1 MKINNYSNPNA
12 KNIDEGIAHVLAA
25 RVQEIKNLIG
35 MGWTKQS
42 ALEYVRETT
51 TLGQKTWAQVVEAV
65 A

>member
-12 KNIDEGIAHVLAA
+12 KNIAEGIAHVVSA
-25 RVQEIKNLIG
+25 RVQEIKNLVG

-42 ALEYVRETT
+42 ALEYVKNST
-51 TLGQKTWAQVVEAV
+51 TLGAKTWAQVVEAV

>member
-12 KNIDEGIAHVLAA
+12 KNITESIAHVVAA

-35 MGWTKQS
+35 MGWTKQA